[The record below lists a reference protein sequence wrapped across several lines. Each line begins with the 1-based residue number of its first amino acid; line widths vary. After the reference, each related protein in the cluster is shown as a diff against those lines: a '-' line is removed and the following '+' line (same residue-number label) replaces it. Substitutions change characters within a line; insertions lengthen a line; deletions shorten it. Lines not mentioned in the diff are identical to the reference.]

1 MTSISKLLQILKYCF
16 EDKRDS
22 DYNNSIVTERGII
35 CQIQIVFSIFSDY
48 GSLLGTL
55 LLSLRCYDVMKNK
68 KRFSEKKKSKFI
80 SLSLIFL
87 ISALFAIVFLIIDRE
102 KTSNSVGFKY
112 DRRDRCSYW
121 CWIEHTLSLYCY
133 GFYIIFLVL
142 NIIFACKTNK
152 FLSQGYKRLYEQSI
166 VLVDKNKNDTVN
178 SLEEKNNNNINTP
191 KEAETET
198 NEQNYFSELDINRL
212 KEIEIMKIKCLIYP
226 WTTNLIW
233 IFCVV
238 FRVIDDITFL
248 EEDSEEYTDDHDIFD
263 DKQALKFF
271 TQAFLF
277 CHALLSSSRPLIYC
291 FSFAV
296 FEEKTFG
303 ALGNFIRKLFFN
315 CFKKFCCCLLF
326 NDFDFNDLE
335 NNQENEEIDRKF
347 STINTTERE
356 SNEIEVHRKSSLT
369 DSEKNCDMNT
379 SDYQYND

>member
-1 MTSISKLLQILKYCF
+1 MFIL
-16 EDKRDS
+16 
-22 DYNNSIVTERGII
+22 V
-35 CQIQIVFSIFSDY
+35 
-48 GSLLGTL
+48 L
-55 LLSLRCYDVMKNK
+55 
-68 KRFSEKKKSKFI
+68 
-80 SLSLIFL
+80 
-87 ISALFAIVFLIIDRE
+87 DRA
-102 KTSNSVGFKY
+102 Y
-112 DRRDRCSYW
+112 
-121 CWIEHTLSLYCY
+121 LSLYCY

-226 WTTNLIW
+226 WTTNIIW

-296 FEEKTFG
+296 FEEK
-303 ALGNFIRKLFFN
+303 LSELWEILYENF
-315 CFKKFCCCLLF
+315 
-326 NDFDFNDLE
+326 
-335 NNQENEEIDRKF
+335 F
-347 STINTTERE
+347 SIAFIIFT
-356 SNEIEVHRKSSLT
+356 
-369 DSEKNCDMNT
+369 
-379 SDYQYND
+379 

>member
-1 MTSISKLLQILKYCF
+1 M
-16 EDKRDS
+16 
-22 DYNNSIVTERGII
+22 
-35 CQIQIVFSIFSDY
+35 
-48 GSLLGTL
+48 
-55 LLSLRCYDVMKNK
+55 
-68 KRFSEKKKSKFI
+68 
-80 SLSLIFL
+80 
-87 ISALFAIVFLIIDRE
+87 
-102 KTSNSVGFKY
+102 
-112 DRRDRCSYW
+112 
-121 CWIEHTLSLYCY
+121 
-133 GFYIIFLVL
+133 
-142 NIIFACKTNK
+142 
-152 FLSQGYKRLYEQSI
+152 
-166 VLVDKNKNDTVN
+166 N